1 VQALVK
7 QLLEQQ
13 EADGGWS
20 QTRDIVSY
28 SLKDYDG
35 KKTGPAP
42 AKAEK
47 RPSDAMAT
55 GQTLYALSMAGLDPQ
70 HPALQRA
77 LAYLIRTQTKDGS
90 WRVPIRSQK
99 NSGTA
104 LSHYGTGWAALGLMQ
119 MMGAPVGEKEKAAQA
134 GGSKVGQGR
143 E

>member
-1 VQALVK
+1 
-7 QLLEQQ
+7 
-13 EADGGWS
+13 
-20 QTRDIVSY
+20 
-28 SLKDYDG
+28 
-35 KKTGPAP
+35 
-42 AKAEK
+42 
-47 RPSDAMAT
+47 MAT

-70 HPALQRA
+70 HPGLQSA

-119 MMGAPVGEKEKAAQA
+119 TLAAPVGQKEKAAAA
-134 GGSKVGQGR
+134 GGSKLRQAR